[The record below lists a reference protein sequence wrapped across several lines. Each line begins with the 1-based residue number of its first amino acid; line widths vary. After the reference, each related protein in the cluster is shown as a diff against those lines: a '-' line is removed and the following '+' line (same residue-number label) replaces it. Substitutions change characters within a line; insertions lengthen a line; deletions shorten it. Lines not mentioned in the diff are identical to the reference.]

1 MKNIRE
7 YHNTVMYN
15 IILNHNDTS
24 IYIFFVKHSNL
35 HSDKRTNIC
44 KSAVSGLTLTRD
56 LKQNLCES
64 YDFI

>member
-1 MKNIRE
+1 
-7 YHNTVMYN
+7 MYN

-64 YDFI
+64 YDFV